1 MSTWEFPC
9 SEPVDLRVGI
19 ASGTVAITAAPTDAA
34 TVRAHRGR
42 SGAAATSSADDG
54 QADDFIVDFTDGR
67 LEISEPERHGLRWHA
82 KDLHLRI
89 SVPDGSRCA
98 VQAASADVTLQGEPG
113 SLDVRTASGSVDAAA
128 VRGPAEILTMSGDIR
143 VRDVTG
149 EATLHTASGRI
160 SVRHVEGDVTARTAS
175 GDVVIGTAGGSVTAR
190 SASGQVLVG
199 GVTRGRTDVNTV
211 SGDVEVKVVQG
222 IGVYLDLASLT
233 GRISSDLEPADEGGQ
248 ENLQLHCRTV
258 SGAIRVVRAT
268 AAEMAS

>member
-143 VRDVTG
+143 VHDVAG

-160 SVRHVEGDVTARTAS
+160 SVRRVGGDVMARTAS
-175 GDVVIGTAGGSVTAR
+175 GNVVIGTAGGSVTAR

-199 GVTRGRTDVNTV
+199 SVARGRTDVNTV

-222 IGVYLDLASLT
+222 VGVYLDLASVT
-233 GRISSDLEPADEGGQ
+233 GRVSSDLEPADEGGQ
-248 ENLQLHCRTV
+248 ENLQLYCRTV
-258 SGAIRVVRAT
+258 SGAIRVARAA

>member
-1 MSTWEFPC
+1 M
-9 SEPVDLRVGI
+9 
-19 ASGTVAITAAPTDAA
+19 AITATPTDVVTARIAA
-34 TVRAHRGR
+34 GV
-42 SGAAATSSADDG
+42 SAALAPSLDDG
-54 QADDFIVDFTDGR
+54 QADDVVADVADGR
-67 LEISEPERHGLRWHA
+67 LEISESERRGLRWHA

-98 VQAASADVTLQGEPG
+98 VQAASADVTVHGEPG

-128 VRGPAEILTMSGDIR
+128 VCGPAEIFAMSGDVR
-143 VRDVTG
+143 VRDVAG

-160 SVRHVEGDVTARTAS
+160 SVRHAGGDVTARTAS
-175 GDVVIGTAGGSVTAR
+175 GDIVIGTAGGSVTAR

-199 GVTRGRTDVNTV
+199 SVARGRTDVNTV

-222 IGVYLDLASLT
+222 IGVYLDLASVT

-258 SGAIRVVRAT
+258 SGAIRVARAA